1 LKAPRTSSIL
11 QDVFQCTAWLVNGR
25 GLLVADDDRIGG
37 ERGMLSLNCVTAHK
51 RIIILISFQRLL
63 GVALRKASRR
73 TV

>member
-25 GLLVADDDRIGG
+25 GLLVADDYRIGG
-37 ERGMLSLNCVTAHK
+37 EKGMLSLNCVTAHK
-51 RIIILISFQRLL
+51 IIIILISFQRLL